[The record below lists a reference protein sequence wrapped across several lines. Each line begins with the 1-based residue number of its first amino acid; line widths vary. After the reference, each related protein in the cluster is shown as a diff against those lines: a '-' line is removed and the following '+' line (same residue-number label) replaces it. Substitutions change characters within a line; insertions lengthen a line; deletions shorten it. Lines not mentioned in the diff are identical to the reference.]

1 MCDNQGLSNNKL
13 SGPLG
18 KSTLSAYNNI
28 NRYATL
34 CSSRTVI
41 QTGGPSLMAQLD
53 SKCKLSQRAQLLLAV
68 SDQAAAGEDDKAA
81 SGGPRAVSAEMH
93 KVRHNHHR
101 HSHSQHHADKDS
113 SQHWLLG

>member
-1 MCDNQGLSNNKL
+1 
-13 SGPLG
+13 
-18 KSTLSAYNNI
+18 
-28 NRYATL
+28 
-34 CSSRTVI
+34 
-41 QTGGPSLMAQLD
+41 MAQLD

-81 SGGPRAVSAEMH
+81 AGGPRAVSSEMH

-101 HSHSQHHADKDS
+101 HSHSHHQADKDS